1 MTDIAI
7 IGPGAI
13 GGTLAGWLSLDARHR
28 VVACARTAFAELVVE
43 TPGRRIEA
51 AIEVLT
57 DPDEARPVPWIL
69 TTTKTYDTAGAARW
83 IERLLGPESVVAVVQ
98 NGVEH
103 LGRFAG
109 LVPIERT
116 LPAIIDIP
124 AERRGPGRIVQ
135 RRHGDIT
142 VPDGELGRRFAALF
156 VETELAPKTT
166 TDFVTAAWQ
175 KLALNSAAVVSALT
189 LQPARVVQNEKA
201 AALMRDIAAE
211 SIRVGRAVGA
221 KLDDAL
227 ADEVVARLHA
237 SAAET
242 VNSLLADRLARRR
255 TEIDARNGVI
265 VRLGAEHGI
274 ATPLNRMAVAL
285 IEAASAFE
293 ATNSATLSQA
303 PRP

>member
-1 MTDIAI
+1 MTEIAI

-13 GGTLAGWLSLDARHR
+13 GGTLAGWLSLDPRHR
-28 VVACARTAFAELVVE
+28 VIACARTAFPDLVVE

-51 AIEVLT
+51 PIEVLT
-57 DPDEARPVPWIL
+57 DPGEARPAPWIL
-69 TTTKTYDTAGAARW
+69 ATTKTYDTPGAARW

-103 LGRFAG
+103 LARFANR
-109 LVPIERT
+109 VPLERT
-116 LPAIIDIP
+116 LAVIIDIP

-135 RRHGDIT
+135 RRQGNIT
-142 VPDGELGRRFAALF
+142 VPEGELGRRFVALF
-156 VETELAPKTT
+156 AETGLTPKTT
-166 TDFVTAAWQ
+166 TDFVTAAWR

-189 LQPARVVQNEKA
+189 MQPARVVRNEKA

-211 SIRVGRAVGA
+211 TIRVGRALGA

-227 ADEVVARLHA
+227 ADEVVARLGA
-237 SAAET
+237 SAPET
-242 VNSLLADRLARRR
+242 VNSLLADRLAGRR

-274 ATPLNRMAVAL
+274 PTPLNRMAVAL
-285 IEAASAFE
+285 IEAASA
-293 ATNSATLSQA
+293 SSA
-303 PRP
+303 PRDSLLE